1 MPFRPNGRPTP
12 AGSVDNVAI
21 HYTET
26 LIYAGTVDLARK
38 VILKMTEKATILDYI
53 GNTPLLKLRQVSDA
67 IGVDIFVKCE
77 FTNPGGSIKDR
88 MALCMIEEAE
98 KRGDLKPGGTI
109 VDQSTGNTGPALAFV
124 GNVKGYKVRI
134 FLPAQLSSAYDSA
147 DRVRIARF
155 YGADVIPIDLNE
167 HMENADR
174 LQGVERAAT
183 FVAIRMKQAHDL
195 QRGDPSNWWA
205 NQLCNVDNTRAHR
218 DFTGREILDQMDG
231 RIDGWV
237 ASVGTGGTLL
247 GVAQA
252 LKEKHPEMKVAGVVP
267 TDDPRIE
274 WVRSRAVHNALEM
287 FGVPKLRFLIEDL
300 LEGKVMDDEITIENA
315 DAKQMADRLCREE
328 GLYCGMSSGANV
340 CAAIQMA
347 KTMKKGS
354 KIVTVIVDRRDR
366 YFAEYPNEHY
376 VV

>member
-1 MPFRPNGRPTP
+1 MME
-12 AGSVDNVAI
+12 NV
-21 HYTET
+21 
-26 LIYAGTVDLARK
+26 
-38 VILKMTEKATILDYI
+38 TILNHI
-53 GNTPLLKLRQVSDA
+53 GNTPLLKLSHVTDSLDA
-67 IGVDIFVKCE
+67 DIFVKCE

-109 VDQSTGNTGPALAFV
+109 VDQSTGNTGPALSFV
-124 GNVKGYKVRI
+124 GNVKGYKVHI
-134 FLPAQLSSAYDSA
+134 FLPAQLSSAYNSA
-147 DRVRIARF
+147 DRVRIARL
-155 YGADVIPIDLNE
+155 YGADVVPIDLNE
-167 HMENADR
+167 YMENADR

-183 FVAIRMKQAHDL
+183 FVAIRMKQAYDL
-195 QRGDPSNWWA
+195 QQSDPSTWWA
-205 NQLCNVDNTRAHR
+205 NQLCNVDNTKAHR
-218 DFTGREILDQMDG
+218 EYTGREILAQMDG
-231 RIDGWV
+231 QIDGWV

-252 LKEKHPEMKVAGVVP
+252 LKEKHPDLKVAGVVP
-267 TDDPRIE
+267 IDDPRIE
-274 WVRSRAVHNALEM
+274 WVRSRAVHKALANLGGPE
-287 FGVPKLRFLIEDL
+287 LRFLIEDL
-300 LEGKVMDDEITIENA
+300 LESRIMDHEITIENA
-315 DAKQMADRLCREE
+315 DAKKMADRLCREE

-347 KTMKKGS
+347 KTMEPGA